1 MFRNRILSPEEAL
14 TRAAAYCSKGERT
27 PADIREKLLGWGIGR
42 KEAESIIDRLT
53 DENFLCEER
62 YIRAFIH
69 DKSTY
74 NHWGRV
80 KIRYALRYKQLNE
93 SEIDRLLTEC
103 IDEENYLQTLAGIL
117 RSKAHSLPRPLT
129 PECRRKLY
137 SFAAQR
143 GYESE
148 CISRAFGILPELSH
162 PEDTD

>member
-14 TRAAAYCSKGERT
+14 TRAAAYCSKGERA

-42 KEAESIIDRLT
+42 KEAENIIDRLT

-69 DKSTY
+69 DKSAY
-74 NHWGRV
+74 DHWGRV

-93 SEIDRLLTEC
+93 SEIDRLLAEC
-103 IDEENYLQTLAGIL
+103 IDEEDYLRTLVGIL
-117 RSKAHSLPRPLT
+117 RSKVRNLPHPLT
-129 PECRRKLY
+129 SESRRKLY
-137 SFAAQR
+137 SFATQR

-148 CISRAFGILPELSH
+148 CIGRAIGMLPDLSH
-162 PEDTD
+162 SEDAD